1 MKVIVSVI
9 ISCLLLGECVYAA
22 PQKEEAKIEAVSGI
36 VMEASTGKMIYEKNA
51 DEKLPPAS
59 VTKVMTMLL
68 IFDAIE
74 SGEIKLEDNV
84 TVSEFAASM
93 GGSQVFLEPG
103 ETQTVETML
112 KCIAVASAN
121 DACVA
126 MAEHICGD
134 EQTFVKKMNE
144 RAEKLGMKNTHFVN
158 CNGLDADGHL
168 ATARDIALMSREL
181 ITKYPE
187 VHKYTKIWQEN
198 ITHETKKG
206 TSKFGLTNTNKF
218 IRQYPYATGLKT
230 GSTGKAK
237 FCLSAT
243 AEKDKVNLIAVV
255 MASPNAKQ
263 RVKDA
268 VTLMNYGFGKCRK
281 YEDEA
286 PIKIKEVQVKRG
298 QEEAVDIQAE
308 KKFKYIDSSGSD
320 LSNIKKKVK
329 MKENIS
335 APIKKGEKLGRVI
348 YYLNKK
354 EIGNVSVVAKEDIKE
369 ADYPYAVRSVLKTF
383 FL

>member
-1 MKVIVSVI
+1 
-9 ISCLLLGECVYAA
+9 
-22 PQKEEAKIEAVSGI
+22 
-36 VMEASTGKMIYEKNA
+36 
-51 DEKLPPAS
+51 
-59 VTKVMTMLL
+59 
-68 IFDAIE
+68 
-74 SGEIKLEDNV
+74 
-84 TVSEFAASM
+84 
-93 GGSQVFLEPG
+93 
-103 ETQTVETML
+103 
-112 KCIAVASAN
+112 
-121 DACVA
+121 

-168 ATARDIALMSREL
+168 TTARDIALMSREL

-206 TSKFGLTNTNKF
+206 TSEFGLTNTNKF

-308 KKFKYIDSSGSD
+308 KKFEYIDSSGSD
-320 LSNIKKKVK
+320 LSNIKKEVK

-354 EIGNVSVVAKEDIKE
+354 EIGNVSVVAKENIKE

>member
-1 MKVIVSVI
+1 MKGIVSVLV
-9 ISCLLLGECVYAA
+9 SCLLLGQCVYAA
-22 PQKEEAKIEAVSGI
+22 PKNEMKIEAKSGI
-36 VMEASTGKMIYEKNA
+36 VVEAFTGKMIYEKNA

-74 SGEIKLEDNV
+74 SGKIKLEDTV

-126 MAEHICGD
+126 MAEHIFGD
-134 EQTFVKKMNE
+134 EQTFVKQMNE
-144 RAEKLGMKNTHFVN
+144 RARKLGMKNTHFVN
-158 CNGLDADGHL
+158 CNGLDAEGHL
-168 ATARDIALMSREL
+168 TTARDIAIMSREL
-181 ITKYPE
+181 ITKYPK
-187 VHKYTKIWQEN
+187 VHQYTKIWQEN

-206 TSKFGLTNTNKF
+206 TSEFGLTNTNKF

-243 AEKDKVNLIAVV
+243 AEKDGIKLISVV

-268 VTLMNYGFGKCRK
+268 VALMNYGFGKCRK
-281 YEDEA
+281 YEDEV
-286 PIKIKEVQVKRG
+286 PIKNREVQVKRG
-298 QEEAVDIQAE
+298 QKEKVKVETENSFSYVDTSGAE
-308 KKFKYIDSSGSD
+308 LSGVKKKID
-320 LSNIKKKVK
+320 IKKK
-329 MKENIS
+329 IT
-335 APIKKGEKLGRVI
+335 APIKKGEKIGNVI
-348 YYLNKK
+348 YYLNKE
-354 EIGNVSVVAKEDIKE
+354 EIGNLPIIAKESVKE
-369 ADYPYAVRSVLKTF
+369 VDYPYAIQSVLRTF